1 MERTQFTF
9 YRSYYEA
16 VRELPKK
23 EQTSVILAICTY
35 ALDEKTPD
43 GLTGT
48 AKAIF
53 SLIKPTLDTSRRKAE
68 VGAYGGRAKAN
79 AKQNDSKVQA
89 ETKQNASEIEREK
102 EVEVENEKELEIEDE
117 CPISPK
123 PPKGFEEF
131 WDAYPRKSGKGAAEK
146 AYGRIKSHYAL
157 LPKMLSAL
165 EVQKQSEQWTRDG
178 GQYIPN
184 PATWLNQRRWEDGAP
199 KPAQAERQG
208 QGRKSFSELI
218 QEDKSYDA

>member
-23 EQTSVILAICTY
+23 EQTSVILAICAY

-43 GLTGT
+43 DLTGT

-68 VGAYGGRAKAN
+68 VGAAGGRAKAN
-79 AKQNDSKVQA
+79 SKQNDSKPQA
-89 ETKQNASEIEREK
+89 EAKQTTSEIENKK
-102 EVEVENEKELEIEDE
+102 EVEIENEIELEIEDE

-123 PPKGFEEF
+123 PPRGFDEF
-131 WDAYPRKSGKGAAEK
+131 WSAYPRKVGKGAAEK
-146 AYGRIKSHYAL
+146 AYERIKSHYAL
-157 LPKMLSAL
+157 LPSMLTAL
-165 EVQKQSEQWTRDG
+165 EAQKQSEQWTRDG
-178 GQYIPN
+178 GQFIPH
-184 PATWLNQRRWEDGAP
+184 PATWLNQRRWEDEAQ
-199 KPAQAERQG
+199 KPAQAER

-218 QEDKSYDA
+218 QEDKGYDA